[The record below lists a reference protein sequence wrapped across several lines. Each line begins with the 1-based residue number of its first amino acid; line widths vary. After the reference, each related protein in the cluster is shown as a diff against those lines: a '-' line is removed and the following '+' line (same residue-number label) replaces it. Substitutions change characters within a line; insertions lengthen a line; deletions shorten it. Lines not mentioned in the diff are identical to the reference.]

1 MLSMN
6 QNWNI
11 QIDWGV
17 QGFKPRNSV
26 GWVCLFSVTT
36 QLKAEWDV
44 QEESLCHFEL
54 GLFCTEVPEIF
65 LVTFSLIE
73 NYCPACFFSCQFALF
88 FLIKHSTELSVAYCQ
103 WSQTVTTEVIVAVC
117 IWLVFGFF
125 LVLIL
130 ITMNVL
136 YLFSDVLFLSQRMI
150 QITFLC
156 KLSSTH

>member
-1 MLSMN
+1 MN

-73 NYCPACFFSCQFALF
+73 NYCPACFFF
-88 FLIKHSTELSVAYCQ
+88 F
-103 WSQTVTTEVIVAVC
+103 
-117 IWLVFGFF
+117 WLVCTFF
-125 LVLIL
+125 FDKAQ
-130 ITMNVL
+130 
-136 YLFSDVLFLSQRMI
+136 Y
-150 QITFLC
+150 
-156 KLSSTH
+156 